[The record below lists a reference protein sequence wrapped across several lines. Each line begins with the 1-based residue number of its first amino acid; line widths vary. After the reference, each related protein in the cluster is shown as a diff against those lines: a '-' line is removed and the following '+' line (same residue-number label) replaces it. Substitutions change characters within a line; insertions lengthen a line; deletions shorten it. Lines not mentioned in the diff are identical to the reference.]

1 MGAYKGYLCCELL
14 LPTSLIVGV
23 TVNYVCF

>member
-1 MGAYKGYLCCELL
+1 MGAYKGHLWCELL

-23 TVNYVCF
+23 IMNYVCF